1 MATTQTSSIV
11 SRVMALPQR
20 VRWMLAGV
28 AAVGLYVFID
38 DYCWSMARDL
48 DRQADRLQALLDR
61 GAAMRAPMPRDVE
74 KAVLAYGVVEPP
86 DSEAQSSQAL
96 AAAVSEVVKRH
107 NIQNYAFEARSGG
120 KLPSAALSSVVGP
133 GQRVERIFGELS
145 FDVAPA
151 DVGKI
156 LADLERS
163 PAIDAIAQ
171 VRMNW
176 REEKKK
182 LDVKLSVEAWA
193 VVSRDARGRGA

>member
-1 MATTQTSSIV
+1 MATTQTSSIAA
-11 SRVMALPQR
+11 RIAALPPR
-20 VRWMLAGV
+20 VRWALAGV
-28 AAVGLYVFID
+28 AAIALYIFVD
-38 DYCWSMARDL
+38 DYCWTTARDMG
-48 DRQADRLQALLDR
+48 RQADRLQALLDR
-61 GAAMRAPMPRDVE
+61 GSAMQAPMPREVE
-74 KAVLAYGVVEPP
+74 RAVLAYGIVEPP

-133 GQRVERIFGELS
+133 GQRIERIFGELS
-145 FDVAPA
+145 FDVAPG
-151 DVGKI
+151 DVAKI
-156 LADLERS
+156 LEDLERS

-193 VVSRDARGRGA
+193 VVSRESRGRGA

>member
-1 MATTQTSSIV
+1 
-11 SRVMALPQR
+11 MALPTR

-28 AAVGLYVFID
+28 AAVALYVFVD
-38 DYCWSMARDL
+38 DYCWSTARDM

-61 GAAMRAPMPRDVE
+61 GAAMRAPMPREVE
-74 KAVLAYGVVEPP
+74 RAVLAFGVVEPP
-86 DSEAQSSQAL
+86 ESEAQSSQAL

-107 NIQNYAFEARSGG
+107 NIQNYSFEARSGG
-120 KLPSAALSSVVGP
+120 KLPSAALTSVVGP

-151 DVGKI
+151 DVAKI
-156 LADLERS
+156 LEDLERS

>member
-1 MATTQTSSIV
+1 MATTQTRSIAE
-11 SRVMALPQR
+11 RIIALPPR

-28 AAVGLYVFID
+28 VAVGLYVFID
-38 DYCWSMARDL
+38 DYCWSTARDM
-48 DRQADRLQALLDR
+48 DRQADRLQTLLDR
-61 GAAMRAPMPRDVE
+61 GAAMRAPMPREVE
-74 KAVLAYGVVEPP
+74 RAVLAYGTVEPP

-120 KLPSAALSSVVGP
+120 KLPSSALSSVVGA

-145 FDVAPA
+145 FDVAPG
-151 DVGKI
+151 DVAKI
-156 LADLERS
+156 LEDLERS

-193 VVSRDARGRGA
+193 TVSRERGRGA

>member
-1 MATTQTSSIV
+1 MSTTQKGSVVARI
-11 SRVMALPQR
+11 MALPTR

-28 AAVGLYVFID
+28 AAVALYVFVD
-38 DYCWSMARDL
+38 DYCWSTARDM

-61 GAAMRAPMPRDVE
+61 GAAMRAPMPREVE
-74 KAVLAYGVVEPP
+74 RAVLAFGVVEPP
-86 DSEAQSSQAL
+86 ESEAQSSQAL

-107 NIQNYAFEARSGG
+107 NIQNYSFEARSGG

-151 DVGKI
+151 DVAKI
-156 LADLERS
+156 LEDLEKS

>member
-1 MATTQTSSIV
+1 MPTTQTSSVAARI
-11 SRVMALPQR
+11 MALPTR

-28 AAVGLYVFID
+28 AAVALYVFVD
-38 DYCWSMARDL
+38 DYCWSTARDM

-61 GAAMRAPMPRDVE
+61 GAAMRAPMPREVE
-74 KAVLAYGVVEPP
+74 RAVLAFGVVEPP
-86 DSEAQSSQAL
+86 ESEAQSSQAL

-107 NIQNYAFEARSGG
+107 NIQNYSFEARSGG
-120 KLPSAALSSVVGP
+120 KLPSAALTSVVGP

-151 DVGKI
+151 DVAKI
-156 LADLERS
+156 LEDLERS

>member
-1 MATTQTSSIV
+1 MATTQTSSIAA
-11 SRVMALPQR
+11 RIMALPQR
-20 VRWMLAGV
+20 VRWALAGV
-28 AAVGLYVFID
+28 AAVALYIFVD
-38 DYCWSMARDL
+38 DYCWSTARDM

-61 GAAMRAPMPRDVE
+61 GSAMQAPMPREVE
-74 KAVLAYGVVEPP
+74 RAVLAYGIVEPP

-151 DVGKI
+151 DVAKI
-156 LADLERS
+156 LEDLERS

-193 VVSRDARGRGA
+193 VVSRDSRGRGA

>member
-1 MATTQTSSIV
+1 MPTTQTSSVAARIT
-11 SRVMALPQR
+11 ALPTR

-28 AAVGLYVFID
+28 AAVALYVFVD
-38 DYCWSMARDL
+38 DYCWSTARDM

-61 GAAMRAPMPRDVE
+61 GAAMRAPMSREVE
-74 KAVLAYGVVEPP
+74 RAVLAYGVVEPP

-107 NIQNYAFEARSGG
+107 NIQNYSFEARSGG

-151 DVGKI
+151 DVAKI
-156 LADLERS
+156 LEDLEKS

-193 VVSRDARGRGA
+193 VVSRDARGRGT

>member
-1 MATTQTSSIV
+1 MATFKTSSITA
-11 SRVMALPQR
+11 RVMALQPR
-20 VRWMLAGV
+20 ARWALVAV
-28 AAVGLYVFID
+28 AAIALYVVVD
-38 DYCWSMARDL
+38 DYCWSTARDL
-48 DRQADRLQALLDR
+48 DRKADRLQSLLDR
-61 GAAMRAPMPRDVE
+61 GAAMNAPMPREVE
-74 KAVLAYGVVEPP
+74 RAVLAYGAVEPP

-145 FDVAPA
+145 FDVAPG
-151 DVGKI
+151 DVAKI
-156 LADLERS
+156 LEDLERS

-193 VVSRDARGRGA
+193 TVSRDARGRGA

>member
-1 MATTQTSSIV
+1 MATTQTRSIV
-11 SRVMALPQR
+11 ARVMALPPR
-20 VRWMLAGV
+20 TRWALAGV
-28 AAVGLYVFID
+28 AAVALYVFVD
-38 DYCWSMARDL
+38 DYCWSTARDL

-61 GAAMRAPMPRDVE
+61 GAAMRAPMPREVE
-74 KAVLAYGVVEPP
+74 RAVLAYGLVEPP

-96 AAAVSEVVKRH
+96 AAAVSEVVKKH

-120 KLPSAALSSVVGP
+120 KLPSAALSGVVGP
-133 GQRVERIFGELS
+133 GQRIERIFGELS
-145 FDVAPA
+145 FDVAPG
-151 DVGKI
+151 DVAKI
-156 LADLERS
+156 LEDLERS

>member
-1 MATTQTSSIV
+1 MPTTQTSSIAA
-11 SRVMALPQR
+11 RIMALPTR

-28 AAVGLYVFID
+28 AAVALYVFVD
-38 DYCWSMARDL
+38 DYCWKTAREM

-61 GAAMRAPMPRDVE
+61 GAAMRAPMPREVE
-74 KAVLAYGVVEPP
+74 RAVLAFGVVEPP
-86 DSEAQSSQAL
+86 ESEAQSSQAL

-107 NIQNYAFEARSGG
+107 NIQNYSFEARSGG

-151 DVGKI
+151 DVAKI
-156 LADLERS
+156 LEDLEKS

>member
-1 MATTQTSSIV
+1 MATTQTSSIAA
-11 SRVMALPQR
+11 RVMALPQR
-20 VRWMLAGV
+20 VRWALAAI
-28 AAVGLYVFID
+28 AAIALYIFVD
-38 DYCWSMARDL
+38 DYCWSTARDM

-61 GAAMRAPMPRDVE
+61 GSAMQAPMPREVE
-74 KAVLAYGVVEPP
+74 RAVLAYGIVEPP

-145 FDVAPA
+145 FDVAPG
-151 DVGKI
+151 DVAKI
-156 LADLERS
+156 LEDLERS

-193 VVSRDARGRGA
+193 VVSRDSRGRGA

>member
-1 MATTQTSSIV
+1 MATTQTRSITE
-11 SRVMALPQR
+11 RIMALPPR

-28 AAVGLYVFID
+28 VAVGLYVFID
-38 DYCWSMARDL
+38 DYCWSTARDMN
-48 DRQADRLQALLDR
+48 RQADRLQALLDR
-61 GAAMRAPMPRDVE
+61 GAAMRAPMPREVE
-74 KAVLAYGVVEPP
+74 RAVLAYGSVEPP

-120 KLPSAALSSVVGP
+120 KLPSSALSSVVGA

-151 DVGKI
+151 DVAKI
-156 LADLERS
+156 LEDLERS

-193 VVSRDARGRGA
+193 TVSRDRGRGA

>member
-1 MATTQTSSIV
+1 MSPTQKSSIAA
-11 SRVMALPQR
+11 RIMALPPR

-28 AAVGLYVFID
+28 AAVALYVFID
-38 DYCWSMARDL
+38 DYCWSTARDM

-61 GAAMRAPMPRDVE
+61 GAAMRAPMPRE
-74 KAVLAYGVVEPP
+74 IERAVLAYGVVEPP

-107 NIQNYAFEARSGG
+107 NIQNYSFEARSGG
-120 KLPSAALSSVVGP
+120 KLPSAALTSVVGP

-151 DVGKI
+151 DVAKI
-156 LADLERS
+156 LEDLERS

>member
-1 MATTQTSSIV
+1 MPTTQTSSIAA
-11 SRVMALPQR
+11 RIMALPPR
-20 VRWMLAGV
+20 VRWMLAGIAVV
-28 AAVGLYVFID
+28 ALYIFVD
-38 DYCWSMARDL
+38 DYCWSTARDM
-48 DRQADRLQALLDR
+48 DRKADRIQALLDR
-61 GAAMRAPMPRDVE
+61 GAAMRAPMPREVE
-74 KAVLAYGVVEPP
+74 RAVLAYGVVEPP

-145 FDVAPA
+145 FDVAPG
-151 DVGKI
+151 DVAKI
-156 LADLERS
+156 IEDLERS

-193 VVSRDARGRGA
+193 VVSRDTRGRGA

>member
-1 MATTQTSSIV
+1 MATTQTRSITE
-11 SRVMALPQR
+11 RIMALPPR

-28 AAVGLYVFID
+28 VAVALYVFID
-38 DYCWSMARDL
+38 DYCWSTARDM
-48 DRQADRLQALLDR
+48 DRQADRLQTLLDR
-61 GAAMRAPMPRDVE
+61 GAAMRAPMPREVE
-74 KAVLAYGVVEPP
+74 RAVLAYGSVEPP

-120 KLPSAALSSVVGP
+120 KLPSSALSSVVGA

-151 DVGKI
+151 DVAKI
-156 LADLERS
+156 LEDLERS

-193 VVSRDARGRGA
+193 TVSRDRGRGA